1 MTTVKSVAKNS
12 LFLLSSQVINLV
24 FSFFYFVY
32 MAKYLGAKDLGI
44 LSFALSFTTIVG
56 LLGELGLTSI
66 TIREVSR
73 DKSQA
78 SKYIGSV
85 FLIKLFLALIT
96 FGFSAVIVNVL
107 GYSEQTIKIVYI
119 ITIYV
124 IFSNFS
130 QTFTSVFQAFERF
143 DYLSIGITLNSS
155 LMLIGTFFA
164 IEQNLDLINFA
175 LIYLLSSVIV
185 FLYNSILCIWKFS
198 FPNLNIDWNFWKHI
212 IWESLPFW
220 LNSVFVIIYF
230 KIDMVMLSK
239 MSGDTAVGW
248 YAASYRFI
256 DALILIP
263 SVFMSVMYPVFS
275 KFYVNSKD
283 FLEFTFKKSFK
294 FLTIIAIPI
303 GIGTTILAEKIILF
317 IYDDRYIPSVITLQ
331 ILIWASV
338 LSFINYTPAT
348 YLSTTDK
355 QRSLMIFTCLGA
367 ILNIILNFSLI
378 PLFSYNGAAI
388 ATVFTELFV
397 CILMVY
403 YICKAQNL
411 SFLFS
416 DVIPKSL
423 IAGVFMGIFL
433 LIFQSY
439 PLILLILFAVVVYF
453 TVFYIANGF
462 EKEDVNLL
470 NEVIGK

>member
-1 MTTVKSVAKNS
+1 
-12 LFLLSSQVINLV
+12 
-24 FSFFYFVY
+24 
-32 MAKYLGAKDLGI
+32 
-44 LSFALSFTTIVG
+44 
-56 LLGELGLTSI
+56 
-66 TIREVSR
+66 
-73 DKSQA
+73 
-78 SKYIGSV
+78 
-85 FLIKLFLALIT
+85 
-96 FGFSAVIVNVL
+96 
-107 GYSEQTIKIVYI
+107 
-119 ITIYV
+119 
-124 IFSNFS
+124 
-130 QTFTSVFQAFERF
+130 
-143 DYLSIGITLNSS
+143 
-155 LMLIGTFFA
+155 
-164 IEQNLDLINFA
+164 
-175 LIYLLSSVIV
+175 
-185 FLYNSILCIWKFS
+185 
-198 FPNLNIDWNFWKHI
+198 
-212 IWESLPFW
+212 
-220 LNSVFVIIYF
+220 
-230 KIDMVMLSK
+230 MVMLSI

-303 GIGTTILAEKIILF
+303 GIGVTILADKIILF
-317 IYDDRYIPSVITLQ
+317 IYDDRYIPSVIALQ

-355 QRSLMIFTCLGA
+355 QRSLMIFTFLGA
-367 ILNIILNFSLI
+367 VLNTILNFSLI
-378 PLFSYNGAAI
+378 PMFSYKGAAI

-397 CILMVY
+397 GLLMVY
-403 YICKAQNL
+403 YISKAQNL
-411 SFLFS
+411 SFLFF

-423 IAGVFMGIFL
+423 IAGVFMAIFL

-439 PLILLILFAVVVYF
+439 SLVPLILFAIVVYF

-462 EKEDVNLL
+462 EKEDVNLF